1 MVPAWVAVLTPLD
14 NLAVHLLP
22 YQYSGNSEGSSS
34 TFLLQCNDCHF
45 YIWSSPFW
53 LLNEW
58 HRNLIRLL
66 NSCRCHVGQMRIHAN
81 LPMIAHFPAT
91 CPLPALSVFPWVPLL
106 YVCPPGIWNTQL
118 HKVISQHYSSCFG
131 HRVLSKYRNQTRT
144 LSKSIMF
151 FNYIV
156 LVLGVFVCTTQ
167 ELKVI
172 CLTAK
177 NRFLDLVSSIS
188 ISWYLCYMLQIHR
201 IQDLRVQGKHS
212 HWIQDL
218 VRSG

>member
-1 MVPAWVAVLTPLD
+1 
-14 NLAVHLLP
+14 
-22 YQYSGNSEGSSS
+22 
-34 TFLLQCNDCHF
+34 
-45 YIWSSPFW
+45 
-53 LLNEW
+53 
-58 HRNLIRLL
+58 
-66 NSCRCHVGQMRIHAN
+66 
-81 LPMIAHFPAT
+81 
-91 CPLPALSVFPWVPLL
+91 
-106 YVCPPGIWNTQL
+106 
-118 HKVISQHYSSCFG
+118 
-131 HRVLSKYRNQTRT
+131 
-144 LSKSIMF
+144 MF